1 MLSDELGRKALDVKQ
16 SESEVYGSTVPLD
29 VPPKMASKVI
39 KTLSEVERLFGIKD
53 AGSPA
58 EVDASVMKRLVMIN
72 EAVKDAI
79 EDGVQDLPE
88 SMPEG
93 LSGTT
98 WAAATL
104 AYLEAVAK
112 NREFKRWLEEDGMD
126 DMAGQPSMESV
137 EDEPSMDAPVPDEM
151 DEMDLFAERMR

>member
-39 KTLSEVERLFGIKD
+39 KALSDVERLFGIQD
-53 AGSPA
+53 AGSSA

-93 LSGTT
+93 LTGTT

-112 NREFKRWLEEDGMD
+112 NREFKRWLEEDDMMD
-126 DMAGQPSMESV
+126 SPSMGSV
-137 EDEPSMDAPVPDEM
+137 EDEPSMDTPVPDEM

>member
-1 MLSDELGRKALDVKQ
+1 MMSDELGRKALDVKQ

-39 KTLSEVERLFGIKD
+39 KTLSDVERLFGIKD

-58 EVDASVMKRLVMIN
+58 EVDASVMKRLVMVN

-88 SMPEG
+88 SVPEG
-93 LSGTT
+93 LTGTT

-112 NREFKRWLEEDGMD
+112 NREFKRWLEEDGMT
-126 DMAGQPSMESV
+126 GEPSMESV